1 MNLTLREFVFAAG
14 LAASA
19 FCPGIAQAEDSGI
32 DERLAN
38 LKNFFSKYRSP
49 LAAHAS
55 DFLQVSDR
63 FGLDWRLMPSL
74 VIIES
79 GGRNIR
85 NNNVFGWG
93 NGLSRFPSI
102 ADSLA
107 VVADCLANKVPYRGK
122 TFEDKMRA
130 YNPRR
135 KNYADFVRKVMD
147 QIAPEPIPLLVVAGD
162 NF

>member
-14 LAASA
+14 LAAGA
-19 FCPGIAQAEDSGI
+19 LCQGIVHAEETEAAQ
-32 DERLAN
+32 RLAN
-38 LKNFFSKYRSP
+38 LKKFFAKYKSP
-49 LAAHAS
+49 LVAHAV

-93 NGLSRFPSI
+93 NGASRFRSV
-102 ADSLA
+102 AESLA

-122 TFEDKMRA
+122 SLDEKMLA

-135 KNYADFVRKVMD
+135 KNYPEFVHKVMD
-147 QIAPEPIPLLVVAGD
+147 QIAPDSEPGPAVAGG
-162 NF
+162 N

>member
-1 MNLTLREFVFAAG
+1 MNLTLKEFVFAAG

-19 FCPGIAQAEDSGI
+19 FCPGIAHAEDSEGV
-32 DERLAN
+32 ERLAN
-38 LKNFFSKYRSP
+38 LKKFFSKYKSP
-49 LAAHAS
+49 LAAHAV
-55 DFLQVSDR
+55 DFLQVADR

-93 NGLSRFPSI
+93 NGASRFRSVAESI
-102 ADSLA
+102 T

-122 TFEDKMRA
+122 SFEAKMRA

-135 KNYADFVRKVMD
+135 RDYAGFVHK
-147 QIAPEPIPLLVVAGD
+147 
-162 NF
+162 